1 MDRSGIIVID
11 KPAGC
16 SSFKVVQTVK
26 NILGVKRAGHTGT
39 LDPFATGVMPVCVN
53 EATKAIQFLSEDEKE
68 YEGVL
73 VLGTATD
80 TFDVTGKIVTTS
92 ADVPDIIFS
101 ELQQVFAEFTGVVS
115 QVPPPFSA
123 VKFKGKPLYHWAR
136 RGVFVEKEARKV
148 TIKELTVE
156 KAAFPEVSFKV
167 LCSKGTYVRSLVHD
181 IGQRIGCGAYVKELR
196 RLRSGPFTIEQAIA
210 IEAVEEKYLIPVS
223 DALGYLPGVEVDE
236 PQAREVQQGREL
248 FLKKPEVASGCRKIG
263 RPWVRIISRYGD
275 LLAIYTWRDSS
286 GNLKPVRVFN
296 KLY

>member
-1 MDRSGIIVID
+1 MNRAGIIVID

-39 LDPFATGVMPVCVN
+39 LDPFATGVLPVCVN

-92 ADVPDIIFS
+92 ADVPNITFS
-101 ELQQVFAEFTGVVS
+101 ELQQVFAEFAGVVK
-115 QVPPPFSA
+115 QVPPLFSA

-167 LCSKGTYVRSLVHD
+167 VCSKGTYVRSLVHD
-181 IGQRIGCGAYVKELR
+181 IGQRIGCGAYLKELR

-210 IEAVEEKYLIPVS
+210 IEAVEDKYLLPVS

-236 PQAREVQQGREL
+236 PQAKEVQQGREL
-248 FLKKPEVASGCRKIG
+248 FLEKTEVASGCRKTG

-275 LLAIYTWRDSS
+275 LLAIYTWRDNS
-286 GNLKPVRVFN
+286 GNLKPVRVF
-296 KLY
+296 KRL

>member
-26 NILGVKRAGHTGT
+26 KVLGVKRAGHTGT
-39 LDPFATGVMPVCVN
+39 LDPFATGVLPVCVN
-53 EATKAIQFLSEDEKE
+53 EATKAIRFLSEDEKE

-80 TFDVTGKIVTTS
+80 TFDVTGKIVATS
-92 ADVPDIIFS
+92 ADVPNIVFS
-101 ELQQVFAEFTGVVS
+101 ELQQVFAEFTGVVK
-115 QVPPPFSA
+115 QVPPAFSA

-156 KAAFPEVSFKV
+156 KAAFHEVSFKV
-167 LCSKGTYVRSLVHD
+167 VCSKGTYVRSLVHD
-181 IGQRIGCGAYVKELR
+181 IGQRIGCGAYLKELR
-196 RLRSGPFTIEQAIA
+196 RLRSGPFTIEQAVA
-210 IEAVEEKYLIPVS
+210 MEAVEDKYLLPVS

-248 FLKKPEVASGCRKIG
+248 FLKKAGFASGCRKTE
-263 RPWVRIISRYGD
+263 RPWVRILSRYGD
-275 LLAIYTWRDSS
+275 LLAIYTWRDNS
-286 GNLKPVRVFN
+286 GDLKPVRVF
-296 KLY
+296 KRL

>member
-39 LDPFATGVMPVCVN
+39 LDPFATGVIPVCVN

-101 ELQQVFAEFTGVVS
+101 ELQQVFAEFTGVVR

-181 IGQRIGCGAYVKELR
+181 IGQRIGCGAYLKELR
-196 RLRSGPFTIEQAIA
+196 RLRSGPFTIEQAVA
-210 IEAVEEKYLIPVS
+210 IEAVEDKYLLPVS
-223 DALGYLPGVEVDE
+223 DVLGYLPWVEVDE

-248 FLKKPEVASGCRKIG
+248 FLKKAEVASGCRKTG
-263 RPWVRIISRYGD
+263 RPWVRILSRYGD
-275 LLAIYTWRDSS
+275 LLAIYTWRDNS
-286 GNLKPVRVFN
+286 GDLKPVRVFN
-296 KLY
+296 KRL